1 MPTCYEC
8 AYRTASAADIR
19 LGDYWGPRYK
29 DDKNGVSMVIAMTIT
44 GEKILEELKELN
56 KIS

>member
-44 GEKILEELKELN
+44 GEKF
-56 KIS
+56 